1 MIIIPFCLK
10 CEHCKTGMVC
20 EAYPDGIP
28 KEMLLGKEKPD
39 KVCNNSKIGFKE
51 MEPVS
56 E

>member
-1 MIIIPFCLK
+1 MIIPFCLK
-10 CEHCKTGMVC
+10 CKHCRTGMVC

-28 KEMLLGKEKPD
+28 KETLLGKEKPD
-39 KVCNNSKIGFKE
+39 KACNNSKIGFKE